1 MRRFQGLVTAS
12 VVLCLASCSPPV
24 SAIGPIFVYP
34 PPEFGR
40 TCEEL
45 AIVRTR
51 LTQRIIF
58 VTLYQ
63 DTLYRADQTTT
74 LGIPT
79 PLGTPFEDSRAF
91 ELGVLKG
98 ELIEIDGRLRE
109 SHCPVSK

>member
-1 MRRFQGLVTAS
+1 MRRFQGFVMAS
-12 VVLCLASCSPPV
+12 AALCLASCSPPV

-45 AIVRTR
+45 AIARTR
-51 LTQRIIF
+51 LTQRLIF
-58 VTLYQ
+58 VNLYQ

-79 PLGTPFEDSRAF
+79 PLGTPFEESREF

-98 ELIEIDGRLRE
+98 ELVQIDGRLRE
-109 SHCPVSK
+109 SRCAVSK